1 MVRMLQLETN
11 VVALLHFDIVKNQY
25 QCDSGVLCTFVSN
38 KTYDQLLNISPANHI
53 YSEKF
58 KSKFSYI
65 KVLFTEQNLEN

>member
-11 VVALLHFDIVKNQY
+11 VVALLYFDIVKNQY

-58 KSKFSYI
+58 
-65 KVLFTEQNLEN
+65 